1 MALAAGPLAGTM
13 RRGEGGPS
21 DRAVGLGSVWTK
33 IFFYSKIPR
42 MISIPFTPRQIRATE
57 SRLQAIYNA
66 AKKGLKGDTLA
77 LAAGMLP
84 TEYRQLC
91 QLDPVAEM
99 AALKGRADG
108 EYIHADMLEKASL
121 QGDAKASLAILQH
134 VHGWSAKQ
142 EISISVENISITQAL
157 EAARAR
163 VIEYGPT
170 DSLLTN
176 RGAVSDVRDM
186 VLEANG

>member
-21 DRAVGLGSVWTK
+21 DRAVCLGSVWTK
-33 IFFYSKIPR
+33 IFFYSKIPC

-134 VHGWSAKQ
+134 VHGWTAKQ
-142 EISISVENISITQAL
+142 EISVSVENISITQAL

-176 RGAVSDVRDM
+176 RGTVSDVRDM

>member
-1 MALAAGPLAGTM
+1 
-13 RRGEGGPS
+13 
-21 DRAVGLGSVWTK
+21 
-33 IFFYSKIPR
+33 
-42 MISIPFTPRQIRATE
+42 
-57 SRLQAIYNA
+57 
-66 AKKGLKGDTLA
+66 
-77 LAAGMLP
+77 
-84 TEYRQLC
+84 
-91 QLDPVAEM
+91 
-99 AALKGRADG
+99 
-108 EYIHADMLEKASL
+108 MLEKASL

-176 RGAVSDVRDM
+176 RGTVSDVRDM